1 MIGKTIASVEGWA
14 APATAAFEFWVSF
27 WPTAPLFGVE
37 WRFADW
43 AGGYTPFTGL
53 TGTEP
58 KKVDRPAKAVAKPVT
73 IAVKYA
79 EGERPVATKAAPKMA
94 AVKKAAAPKIEAPV
108 AAEMRV
114 VKPATRS
121 IPARKVEAANPAAE
135 AVSAAPKVEPVK
147 PADDLKLIKGIGAGL
162 EKQLNALGIQH
173 FSQLAALSDK
183 QLAALDE
190 KLTTIKGRCFRDDW
204 VGQAKALAV

>member
-1 MIGKTIASVEGWA
+1 MIGKTIASVEGWT

-37 WRFADW
+37 WRFADL
-43 AGGYTPFTGL
+43 AGGYTPFTDL
-53 TGTEP
+53 AAVKA
-58 KKVDRPAKAVAKPVT
+58 KKADRPAKTEPKPVT
-73 IAVKYA
+73 IAVKYV
-79 EGERPVATKAAPKMA
+79 EVREPAAPKVA
-94 AVKKAAAPKIEAPV
+94 PKKPAVKTTAAPKIEAP
-108 AAEMRV
+108 ASAEM
-114 VKPATRS
+114 PAAKQTTRRAA
-121 IPARKVEAANPAAE
+121 ARKVEAPKPVAE
-135 AVSAAPKVEPVK
+135 VAVEAPKSEPAK

-162 EKQLNALGIQH
+162 EKQLNALGIQY

-183 QLAALDE
+183 QLAKLDE

>member
-1 MIGKTIASVEGWA
+1 MIGKTIASVEDWT
-14 APATAAFEFWVSF
+14 APAAAAFEFWVSF
-27 WPTAPLFGVE
+27 WPAAPLFGVE

-43 AGGYTPFTGL
+43 TGGYTPFTDL
-53 TGTEP
+53 TGAKP
-58 KKVDRPAKAVAKPVT
+58 KKADRPAKAEAKPVT

-79 EGERPVATKAAPKMA
+79 EVERPVAAKAAPTKAPGKGAAAQKIEA
-94 AVKKAAAPKIEAPV
+94 AVTAEMPAQKPAARRATARKVAAPKPTAEAIAEAPK
-108 AAEMRV
+108 A
-114 VKPATRS
+114 
-121 IPARKVEAANPAAE
+121 
-135 AVSAAPKVEPVK
+135 EPVK

-173 FSQLAALSDK
+173 FAQLAALSDK
-183 QLAALDE
+183 QLAKLDE